1 MFRSLLRRISLADVL
16 LGLFVLSIIF
26 LFLLAPAH
34 AAAAAPGASTVEIAT
49 VLQDVVDAAIA
60 ALLVVVGVVIKLG
73 YARFAEHFGLKND
86 AIVRDAMLRIAW
98 DAASFGKAYADERVS
113 TVKGVD
119 VGNPTIAA
127 AANFFLQHAGNEI
140 AHFHLSDE
148 DAIRI
153 VKSQLPQTVPAGLG
167 ATPEKTS

>member
-1 MFRSLLRRISLADVL
+1 MLSSLLRRIPPIDVL
-16 LGLFVLSIIF
+16 LGLIVLVLLLMF
-26 LFLLAPAH
+26 LSPAH
-34 AAAAAPGASTVEIAT
+34 AATAASSATAVEFSTA
-49 VLQDVVDAAIA
+49 LKDLVDAAIA
-60 ALLVVVGVVIKLG
+60 ALLVVVGVAIKLG

-86 AIVRDAMLRIAW
+86 QLVRDAMLRIAW
-98 DAASFGKAYADERVS
+98 DAASYGKAYADDRVS

-153 VKSQLPQTVPAGLG
+153 VKSQLPQTVPASLG